1 MSRSPFASR
10 PLQDW
15 IKDLAQA
22 PSPEDRY
29 RALLAVQSLGS
40 PSQQLECCRTALADA
55 DSGIRAQAAKK
66 LRDLRSPIE
75 TISATERSALAA
87 SLNNLL
93 RDEDP
98 DVRFEA
104 ARTLGV
110 LDPSNIGARDVML
123 ALLDDEGTQPL
134 MLSVV
139 VTALGERD
147 DSQPTD
153 LLPRFQKLLSHSQ
166 AEVRENVS
174 AVVSRWGTSAA
185 PLVVE
190 LIQALDDDEP
200 IVREN
205 AAIALGGAGIASED
219 VIAALHQTAADED
232 EGVALAA
239 KTACDRLRT

>member
-1 MSRSPFASR
+1 MSRSPFTGR

-22 PSPEDRY
+22 PSPDDRY

-40 PSQQLECCRTALADA
+40 PSQQLEGCRTALADA
-55 DSGIRAQAAKK
+55 DSGMRAQAAKK
-66 LRDLRSPIE
+66 LRDLRSQIE

-87 SLNNLL
+87 KLSDLL
-93 RDEDP
+93 RNDDP

-110 LDPSNIGARDVML
+110 LDPNNSGARDVLL

-153 LLPRFQKLLSHSQ
+153 LLPRFRKLLSHPQ

-174 AVVSRWGTSAA
+174 AVVSRWGASAA
-185 PLVVE
+185 PLVAE

-205 AAIALGGAGIASED
+205 AAIALGGAVITSDD
-219 VIAALHQTAADED
+219 VISALHQAAADED

-239 KTACDRLRT
+239 KTACERLRS